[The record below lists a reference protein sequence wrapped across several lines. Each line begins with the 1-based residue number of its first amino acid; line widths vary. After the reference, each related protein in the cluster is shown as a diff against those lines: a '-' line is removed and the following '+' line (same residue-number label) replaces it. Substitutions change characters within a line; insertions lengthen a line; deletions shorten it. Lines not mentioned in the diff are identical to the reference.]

1 MNHNADTDAEKS
13 DKTSVWKP
21 LCWKD
26 VEPAKIQLITEVI
39 EKLPDL
45 PVHVHKILK
54 IVSDID
60 SDAKEITQLA
70 SSDPVLITRILN
82 AVNSSYY
89 GFSKK
94 VDDLQLA
101 IVLLGFAEIRTL
113 AIQSSLSGRFEMGHI
128 DNMYDTRT
136 LWSHSYQVS
145 VSTEAF
151 LSEKNFK
158 MAGVFLSLGLLH
170 DIGKFILLNIAMAM
184 KKKGIKT
191 DTLEGMR
198 PGACLLEKEERLF
211 GINHAIAGGMIAR
224 KWGLSERITTVAEY
238 HHSPSYFDMDDIPHE
253 YLKDVTIICMAD
265 LVANSLEE
273 RNDLPPEPQE
283 AFFELLGYTP
293 PIENIITDNYRRKI
307 EKAKRFLTYIE

>member
-1 MNHNADTDAEKS
+1 MNHSAYTDTENSADSTA
-13 DKTSVWKP
+13 WKP
-21 LCWKD
+21 LRWKD
-26 VEPAKIQLITEVI
+26 VEPEKLHLISAVI
-39 EKLPDL
+39 EKLPEL

-60 SDAKEITQLA
+60 SDAKEIAQLA
-70 SSDPVLITRILN
+70 SSDPVLITKILN

-94 VDDLQLA
+94 IDDLQLA

-113 AIQSSLSGRFEMGHI
+113 AIQSSLADRFEMGRI
-128 DNMYDTRT
+128 DTMYDTRN
-136 LWSHSYQVS
+136 LWGHSYQVS

-151 LSEKNFK
+151 LSEKDSRST
-158 MAGVFLSLGLLH
+158 GVFLTLGLLH
-170 DIGKFILLNIAMAM
+170 DIGKFILYSIAVAM

-191 DTLEGMR
+191 DSLKGLR
-198 PGACLLEKEERLF
+198 PGACILEKEERLF

-238 HHSPSYFDMDDIPHE
+238 HHYPSYFDMDDIPREH
-253 YLKDVTIICMAD
+253 LQDIAIICMAD
-265 LVANSLEE
+265 MVTNSLDN
-273 RNDLPPEPQE
+273 RDDLPPEPQE
-283 AFFELLGYTP
+283 AFFQLLGYAP
-293 PIENIITDNYRRKI
+293 PIENIITDSLRKKI